1 MKLTHAEV
9 LEGVIAALRDQIA
22 PELEDGFAREA
33 ARMAQSLIAIAG
45 RAGDDAAAIR
55 VAENARMRR
64 IFAEAAGVIADAAL
78 AEQLSTAAA
87 SSDPGLR
94 LSELDMETGRLR
106 TLHVEL
112 HARLEAI
119 DSAAAQSLDRAIW
132 CALRDAEIAR
142 APRG

>member
-9 LEGVIAALRDQIA
+9 LEGVIAALRDQVA
-22 PELEDGFAREA
+22 PALEDGFAREA
-33 ARMAQSLIAIAG
+33 ARLSQSLIAIAG

-64 IFAEAAGVIADAAL
+64 IFAEAADVIADAAL
-78 AEQLSTAAA
+78 AEQLAAAAA

-94 LSELDMETGRLR
+94 LSELDTETGRLR
-106 TLHVEL
+106 ALLVEL

-119 DSAAAQSLDRAIW
+119 DSPAARRLDCAIW
-132 CALRDAEIAR
+132 CALRDAEMAR